1 MGLIYNPSESQDLVS
16 NFQANISTCEQII
29 ADLKKGNNHLVGV
42 LNSKQLS
49 GAAFTAGLALF
60 SQLVTPTVDKVDT
73 SIQDIKTKLQQ
84 FSQYTAAAGG
94 EILDEDK
101 LNQQLEE
108 LRRQQ
113 ATLTS
118 QIHVYQNQ
126 ARINDDSDMAA
137 MCYSYAS
144 TLSNFMTTVQ
154 DDIRKVEEKLKK
166 LHELDMKTSSLFSE
180 AQNEIQNLSTAILAV
195 NSASIDSSGNFSMKC
210 SENDLAKIN
219 KFLSDKGS
227 KSKSK
232 KKNENFDW
240 KKAGKLI
247 KGASS
252 GTIASVTISGVTYK
266 IKATDLA
273 KLKDI
278 LKKHKAGKFEYK
290 GVSYFSKAGIKLKDF
305 RGGKKSSFQVIRSIS
320 KKLEKPL
327 DKLQNTKTLKKVTSK
342 IPSYKHSTISRDLAN
357 SKAVKSIN
365 KITGSGQTF
374 KEAGKVAK
382 TFKIA
387 GWVGTAVSV
396 GSDYSSL
403 KSKGF
408 SNGESAALT
417 TAHTAVNVA
426 GSAAGKAVGTYAG
439 AAIGGAIGSV
449 IPVVGTGLG
458 AAVGGVIGG
467 IAGSAIGGWF
477 ASKVN
482 NKIDKSVKH
491 NKKGLFGL
499 GW

>member
-1 MGLIYNPSESQDLVS
+1 MGLIYNPSESGELVS
-16 NFQANISTCEQII
+16 NFQANLTSCEQVI
-29 ADLKKGNNHLVGV
+29 ADLKKGNNHLIGI
-42 LNSKQLS
+42 LNSKQLG
-49 GAAFTAGLALF
+49 GAAFDAGLAMF
-60 SQLVTPTVDKVDT
+60 SQLVIPTVNKVDI

-113 ATLTS
+113 ASLTS

-126 ARINDDSDMAA
+126 ARFSDEPDMAA
-137 MCYSYAS
+137 MCYSYAND
-144 TLSNFMTTVQ
+144 LSNFMGTVQ

-180 AQNEIQNLSTAILAV
+180 AQNEIQNLATAILAINSV
-195 NSASIDSSGNFSMKC
+195 NFDSSGNFSMKC
-210 SENDLAKIN
+210 SGKDLAKIN
-219 KFLSDKGS
+219 KFLSD
-227 KSKSK
+227 
-232 KKNENFDW
+232 NENVDW

-252 GTIASVTISGVTYK
+252 GTIVSVTVSGITYK
-266 IKATDLA
+266 IKITDLA

-305 RGGKKSSFQVIRSIS
+305 RGGKKSSFQAIRSIS

-327 DKLQNTKTLKKVTSK
+327 DKLQNTKALKKVTSK
-342 IPSYKHSTISRDLAN
+342 IPSYKHSTINRDLAN

-374 KEAGKVAK
+374 KEAGKIAK
-382 TFKIA
+382 GFKVA

-396 GSDYSSL
+396 GSDYSGL

-417 TAHTAVNVA
+417 ATHTAVSVA
-426 GSAAGKAVGTYAG
+426 GSAAGRAAGTYVGAILGSVVPGAGTAVGA
-439 AAIGGAIGSV
+439 
-449 IPVVGTGLG
+449 VVG
-458 AAVGGVIGG
+458 G
-467 IAGSAIGGWF
+467 IVGSAIGGWF
-477 ASKVN
+477 ANKVN

-491 NKKGLFGL
+491 DKKGLFGL

>member
-16 NFQANISTCEQII
+16 NFQANVSNCEQVI

-42 LNSKQLS
+42 LNSKQLG
-49 GAAFTAGLALF
+49 GAAFDAGLAMF
-60 SQLVTPTVDKVDT
+60 SQLVIPTVNKVDT

-84 FSQYTAAAGG
+84 FSQYTAAAGD

-126 ARINDDSDMAA
+126 ARINDNPDMAA

-144 TLSNFMTTVQ
+144 DLSNFMNTVQ

-166 LHELDMKTSSLFSE
+166 LHELDIKIAPLFNE
-180 AQNEIQNLSTAILAV
+180 TQNETQNLATAIMAI
-195 NSASIDSSGNFSMKC
+195 NSISVDSSGNFSMKC
-210 SENDLAKIN
+210 SEKDLAKIK
-219 KFLSDKGS
+219 KFLSDK
-227 KSKSK
+227 SK
-232 KKNENFDW
+232 KKKNNENIDW
-240 KKAGKLI
+240 KNTEKLL

-252 GTIASVTISGVTYK
+252 GTIVSVTVSGITYK

-278 LKKHKAGKFEYK
+278 LNKHKTGKFKYK

-327 DKLQNTKTLKKVTSK
+327 DKLQNTKVLKKVTSK

-357 SKAVKSIN
+357 SKTVKTVN

-374 KEAGKVAK
+374 KEAGKIAK

-396 GSDYSSL
+396 GSDYSDL

-408 SNGESAALT
+408 SNGEAAALT
-417 TAHTAVNVA
+417 ATHTAVSVA
-426 GSAAGKAVGTYAG
+426 GSVAGRAAGTYAG
-439 AAIGGAIGSV
+439 AAIGGAIGTL
-449 IPVVGTGLG
+449 IPIPGIGTGVG
-458 AAVGGVIGG
+458 AAVGSVVGG
-467 IAGSAIGGWF
+467 IVGSAIGGWF
-477 ASKVN
+477 ANKVN
-482 NKIDKSVKH
+482 KEIDKSAKH
-491 NKKGLFGL
+491 NKKGLFGF